1 MEGKKFGNLT
11 VIKRNGTDKNKKA
24 VWLCR
29 CDCGNETNAITGSL
43 KHKNRPKTHCGCK
56 TKENKTKRWDDYRAS
71 DPFWGKVEK
80 TETCW
85 LWTGSK
91 CRGGY
96 GVHGGK
102 YINEKRVHRHS
113 WTLHNGEIQEGINVL
128 HKCDV
133 RNCVNPDH
141 LFLGSHADNMKD
153 MKIKGRRKGVN
164 SGENNGRAKLNN
176 KKADEIRELYKKGL
190 SQQEIAVMYGVSQ
203 PQISKVIQN
212 KRFV

>member
-1 MEGKKFGNLT
+1 MEGQRYGKLV
-11 VIKRNGTDKNKKA
+11 VIQRAGSDKHKKA
-24 VWLCR
+24 LWLCK
-29 CDCGNETNAITGSL
+29 CDCGGSAITGTGNL
-43 KHKNRPKTHCGCK
+43 RRNRSPKTCCGCT
-56 TKENKTKRWDDYRAS
+56 TKAKKTKRWDDYRAS
-71 DPFWGKVEK
+71 GPFWEKVEK

-91 CRGGY
+91 CGLGY
-96 GVHGGK
+96 GRHGGK
-102 YINEKRVHRHS
+102 YIKEKRVHRHS
-113 WTLHNGEIQEGINVL
+113 WTLHNGEIPEGMHVL

-141 LFLGSHADNMKD
+141 LFLGTHADNMKD

-164 SGENNGRAKLNN
+164 SGEKNGRAKLNN

-190 SQQEIAVMYGVSQ
+190 SQQEIAGMYGVAQ
-203 PQISKVIQN
+203 QQISKVIQN